1 MEYLNEI
8 GIAIGLMML
17 LVLLINLTLGPA
29 LLVRRRVYEA
39 IWLVLMTIM
48 FLIMQT
54 MTYALVLIIAAL
66 STLGGV

>member
-8 GIAIGLMML
+8 GIAVGVTL
-17 LVLLINLTLGPA
+17 LFLLLLNLILGPA
-29 LLVRRRVYEA
+29 LLIRRRVYEA

-48 FLIMQT
+48 FILME
-54 MTYALVLIIAAL
+54 MVTYGLVIAIAIL